1 MPKMFVSKSIVIAK
15 EPAELFPL
23 IADFTNWNS
32 WSPWNILE
40 QGVKNAYSEN
50 NKFFEWVGDITG
62 SGNMRIVNEVEN
74 RSVDID
80 LMFLKPFKSK
90 AKVFFELEKVAEG
103 TKVTWKME
111 SSMPFFL
118 FFMIKAMTVYIG
130 MDFDRGLL
138 LLKDVAETGKALC
151 KLTFIGPKKST
162 AVNYIG
168 ITKTGTVDQL
178 GPLSQEGFT
187 ALMEYTR
194 GKENLIN
201 GHAFALYQDYN
212 PVKNHV
218 QFMCCV
224 AVSEKPADL
233 PSNYAYGS
241 IPSMD
246 VFAIQSTGP
255 YRHLGNVWSSIEM
268 HARAKK
274 FKKNKSVNPM
284 EIYLNTPIDTDEKDL
299 ITEVQIAMK

>member
-1 MPKMFVSKSIVIAK
+1 MPKMIVSKSIVIAK
-15 EPAELFPL
+15 EPTEVFPL
-23 IADFTNWNS
+23 IADFTHWNK

-40 QGVKNAYSEN
+40 EGVKNVFSDN
-50 NKFFEWVGDITG
+50 NKYFEWVGDITG
-62 SGNMRIVNEVEN
+62 SGNMKIVNEVEN
-74 RSVDID
+74 KSVDID
-80 LMFLKPFKSK
+80 LLFLKPFKSK
-90 AKVFFELEKVAEG
+90 AKVFFELDKVEEG

-111 SSMPFFL
+111 SKLPFFL
-118 FFMIKAMTVYIG
+118 FFMVKAMSIFIG

-138 LLKDVAETGKALC
+138 LLKDVAEDGKAHC
-151 KLTFIGPKKST
+151 KLNFLGKKKST

-178 GPLSQEGFT
+178 GPKSQEGFT
-187 ALMEYTR
+187 ELMEYTR
-194 GKENLIN
+194 GKENIIN

-218 QFMCCV
+218 QFKCCV

-233 PSNYAYGS
+233 PANYTYGS
-241 IPSMD
+241 IPAMD
-246 VFAIQSTGP
+246 VFAIQSQGP

-274 FKKNKSVNPM
+274 FKKNKKVSPM

-299 ITEVQIAMK
+299 ITEVQLVIQ